1 MAQNP
6 FDKFTEKAQ
15 EVMADS
21 FQILQREQHAQL
33 DVEHV
38 LLALLSQDDG
48 VAPQVMSE
56 LHVDLSS
63 LTDAVEARLLSNHY
77 DALEAPNNINGA
89 TVVRITPRLQ
99 QVFAAAFAEME
110 QLQDQFVSTEH
121 LLLGAM
127 ADDDAAK
134 LLTRFGLDH
143 DTLVKAV
150 NNVRGGH
157 TVTDREAESRYQTLA
172 KYSTDLTE
180 MARQGKLDPI
190 VGRTDEVRRVMQVLA
205 RRAKNN
211 PVLIGEPGV
220 GKTAIAEGLAQM
232 LVAGDVPDILAGKRV
247 VALDLPGLVAGS
259 KLRGEFEERL
269 KAVINEVIAAD
280 GQIILFIDELH
291 TVVGAGAGQGSMDA
305 GNILKP
311 ALARGQMQTIGATT
325 LDEYRKYIEKD
336 AALERRFQPVYVD
349 EPSVADTIEML
360 RGLRPKYEAHHSLTI
375 SDDALTAAAEMSARY
390 IRDRFLPDKAIDLI
404 DEAAATVRMTLF
416 SQPSSVREMTN
427 KLALLEDAMEQ
438 AAERQDYAEAARIK
452 AAHLSLEAE
461 LVTVQSAWKGSVGVN
476 ETVDAEDIAD
486 VVSTMTG
493 IPVSKMREDEQRK
506 LVEMEARLHARV
518 IGQED
523 AIAAV
528 SDAVRRSRSGLGDP
542 RRPIGSFL
550 FLGPTGVGKTELV
563 KALAEF
569 LFEDEAALVR
579 IDMSEYMEA
588 HSVSRLIGSPPGY
601 VGYDEGGQLT
611 EAVRRRPY
619 QIVLFD
625 EVEKAHPD
633 VFNALLQLLD
643 DGRLTD
649 GQGRTVDFSNTV
661 VVLTS
666 NVGTQY
672 LQARALGFGG
682 GRNDAARAAEEAAA
696 RERVLRALR
705 ESFRP
710 EFLNRIDEIVVF
722 GSLSAGDIGRI
733 VEMMLA
739 EVRER
744 LRARGISIVL
754 TERAKA
760 ALAAEGYDPAFGA
773 RPLRRVI
780 QRRVE
785 TPLSRALLSGEF
797 GAGDTIEVDAPDSSP
812 TASGKTTSGALF
824 AGSAAGLTFRK
835 AKNKS
840 TETTTPTSITVT
852 DVPRAA

>member
-1 MAQNP
+1 MAENP
-6 FDKFTEKAQ
+6 FEQLTEKAQ
-15 EVMADS
+15 EVVGNAL
-21 FQILQREQHAQL
+21 QLLQRSGRSQL
-33 DVEHV
+33 EVEH
-38 LLALLSQDDG
+38 LALALLTQEDG
-48 VAPQVMSE
+48 IAPQILERLSADTDALLIALRE
-56 LHVDLSS
+56 RLSS
-63 LTDAVEARLLSNHY
+63 LPQESYAGRNTAAVAISLRMQQLFRTAEREMQRLN
-77 DALEAPNNINGA
+77 
-89 TVVRITPRLQ
+89 
-99 QVFAAAFAEME
+99 
-110 QLQDQFVSTEH
+110 DQFMSTEH
-121 LLLGAM
+121 LLL
-127 ADDDAAK
+127 AATQDENVGK
-134 LLTRFGLDH
+134 LLTRFGASYSG
-143 DTLVKAV
+143 VAQAV
-150 NNVRGGH
+150 EALRSGH

-682 GRNDAARAAEEAAA
+682 GRNDAARAAAEEAAA

-824 AGSAAGLTFRK
+824 AGSVAGLTFRK
-835 AKNKS
+835 ANDS
-840 TETTTPTSITVT
+840 QTETDSASVQI
-852 DVPRAA
+852 AA